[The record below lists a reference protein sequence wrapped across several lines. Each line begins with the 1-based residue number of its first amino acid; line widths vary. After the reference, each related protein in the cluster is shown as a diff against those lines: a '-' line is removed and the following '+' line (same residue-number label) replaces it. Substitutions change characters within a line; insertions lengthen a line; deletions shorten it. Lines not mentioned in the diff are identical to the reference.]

1 MQSIIDRQVQSYR
14 RVTDWGKT
22 RDGVLQAAPAAVH
35 ANFAALGEVTAR
47 IEANAAT
54 QAAQHGLRTRVATD
68 ASIRRNDVRDA
79 MRPITKAARALQGT
93 VFGIGAITQMPH
105 AAWDNGKLVNAAN
118 SMVENATAFNAVLI
132 ANGLQ
137 PDCIETLQTAAAA
150 LKSSLD
156 ARGNAR
162 STAVGARE
170 AIRADLK
177 EGKKLVSLLDAGL
190 TPLLKDPALLAS
202 WRNAK
207 RVTVKGVIGTIV
219 PTAPAA
225 TAPSTTPP
233 ASVTTG
239 TPTTRAA

>member
-1 MQSIIDRQVQSYR
+1 MV
-14 RVTDWGKT
+14 
-22 RDGVLQAAPAAVH
+22 
-35 ANFAALGEVTAR
+35 
-47 IEANAAT
+47 
-54 QAAQHGLRTRVATD
+54 
-68 ASIRRNDVRDA
+68 
-79 MRPITKAARALQGT
+79 
-93 VFGIGAITQMPH
+93 
-105 AAWDNGKLVNAAN
+105 AAN
-118 SMVENATAFNAVLI
+118 PWPEARRPPSM
-132 ANGLQ
+132 
-137 PDCIETLQTAAAA
+137 P
-150 LKSSLD
+150 

-170 AIRADLK
+170 AIQADLK